1 MSLRKY
7 ICEKHLVKTNEY
19 STYAKYDNY
28 SLVLD
33 FVSMKH
39 TLECILRNA
48 ISNFDKR
55 IRLIFNDIW

>member
-33 FVSMKH
+33 FVS
-39 TLECILRNA
+39 TE
-48 ISNFDKR
+48 R

>member
-48 ISNFDKR
+48 ISNFDK
-55 IRLIFNDIW
+55 